1 MTNLSSSDVTIL
13 LLDSDSFMRAALH
26 DAFESAGY
34 LVVAVGDL
42 GEAVDRLDELRP
54 DLLITRPY
62 INSMPGRIAANYLRT
77 KHPGLPVLIV
87 GGFVDDDRLNVQ
99 NSIEE
104 FYTFPKPFSRDE
116 LLTNVRGVLQIIRS
130 KAQSAP

>member
-1 MTNLSSSDVTIL
+1 
-13 LLDSDSFMRAALH
+13 MRAALH
-26 DAFESAGY
+26 DAFQSAGY

-62 INSMPGRIAANYLRT
+62 INSMPGRIAANYLRNR
-77 KHPGLPVLIV
+77 HPGLPVLIV

-99 NSIEE
+99 NAIEE

-116 LLTNVRGVLQIIRS
+116 LLANVRDVLQIIRS
-130 KAQSAP
+130 KP